1 MSQSILSHL
10 IGHANS
16 DATHLVILIHAPH
29 LAKHPLTN
37 TKTAARPHRRS
48 SNGSY
53 DQVSPTSAAG
63 DIDQDAEGRIISSYT
78 DPSNPRSAGVET
90 SSSSNPELYSA
101 LATQAAS
108 IVAHPA
114 HILPFTTPTGHIH
127 LLRHLAP
134 NTVYIQES
142 LCGAKDQGEKLKAIE
157 EWVGQAVVVLGDDAA
172 GAGLVDT
179 ETENETEDEIEK
191 EKTKAEKKTQAS
203 WKWWMDEKR
212 VGLGKGVEVVEG
224 MNLSEDWMRR
234 VGSR

>member
-1 MSQSILSHL
+1 M
-10 IGHANS
+10 NT
-16 DATHLVILIHAPH
+16 AT
-29 LAKHPLTN
+29 
-37 TKTAARPHRRS
+37 RPRRRS

-78 DPSNPRSAGVET
+78 VPSNLPSAGVES
-90 SSSSNPELYSA
+90 SSSSNSELYNA
-101 LATQAAS
+101 LSTQAAS
-108 IVAHPA
+108 IVAHPT
-114 HILPFTTPTGHIH
+114 HILPFTTPTGHVH

-134 NTVYIQES
+134 NTVYMQES
-142 LCGAKDQGEKLKAIE
+142 LCGSEEQGENLKAIE
-157 EWVGQAVVVLGDDAA
+157 EWVGQVVVVLGDDAA

-179 ETENETEDEIEK
+179 ETENDTEDENEK
-191 EKTKAEKKTQAS
+191 EKTRSGKRTQAG

-234 VGSR
+234 VGSQ